1 MVSCFL
7 QDTFGRK
14 KCLILCR
21 YYMYVIPNNGLPG
34 TSFYILWPFS
44 ILISKLS
51 SVSQVIGCLL
61 LYLAN
66 SYAYLLAAFSFACV
80 PDSDQEK
87 LYQEPRPYSMLE
99 FPIVPVICLT
109 NFFFICNPNIRMTET
124 WFEYP
129 CFFQA
134 WQQGWLYYPA
144 TPSCQRWAPSGLSF
158 SKLSR
163 VLKNWC

>member
-1 MVSCFL
+1 MVSCFFL

-21 YYMYVIPNNGLPG
+21 YYLYVIPNNGLLG

-66 SYAYLLAAFSFACV
+66 SYAYLLAAFSFAGV
-80 PDSDQEK
+80 RDSDQEK
-87 LYQEPRPYSMLE
+87 LYQEPRPYSMYLFDKFLFHLQSKYPKQIWISMI
-99 FPIVPVICLT
+99 FPRHDNRDGSITQLLPLVRDEHHQVCL
-109 NFFFICNPNIRMTET
+109 
-124 WFEYP
+124 
-129 CFFQA
+129 FQNEL
-134 WQQGWLYYPA
+134 QVK
-144 TPSCQRWAPSGLSF
+144 F
-158 SKLSR
+158 
-163 VLKNWC
+163 

>member
-34 TSFYILWPFS
+34 TSFYILWPIS

-66 SYAYLLAAFSFACV
+66 SYAYLLAAFSFAGV
-80 PDSDQEK
+80 RDSDQEK

-99 FPIVPVICLT
+99 FPIVPVYLFDKFLFRLRSKYPKQILISMIFPRHDNRDGSITQLLPLVRDEYHQVCL
-109 NFFFICNPNIRMTET
+109 
-124 WFEYP
+124 
-129 CFFQA
+129 FQ
-134 WQQGWLYYPA
+134 
-144 TPSCQRWAPSGLSF
+144 
-158 SKLSR
+158 
-163 VLKNWC
+163 N